1 MLNLP
6 LNFVLPMMGSGLPG
20 ALEWPAL
27 GAVLAWLIVLCLL
40 GASAGL
46 LHEHERLPSSPP
58 IARAGEPVTVRFG
71 LSRRHPRAAF
81 FHSLTSAFWRLA
93 CSPSSYL
100 SGLEPFAFRHRSER
114 GRG

>member
-6 LNFVLPMMGSGLPG
+6 LNFALPMMGGGLPA

-46 LHEHERLPSSPP
+46 LHEHKRLPSSPP
-58 IARAGEPVTVRFG
+58 IAHASEPLKVRFG
-71 LSRRHPRAAF
+71 LSRRHPSAAF
-81 FHSLTSAFWRLA
+81 FHSLTLAFWRLA

-100 SGLEPFAFRHRSER
+100 SGLETFAFRRRCER
-114 GRG
+114 ERD